1 VTPAGWLLKQRAV
14 GLLEASFCVSL
25 LGARPRYRGFHSA
38 RMTKENTRDFSSGTF
53 FGDLSLEI
61 LAPIYKEFQRWRKLL
76 KTEFQSY
83 LARKSLN

>member
-1 VTPAGWLLKQRAV
+1 
-14 GLLEASFCVSL
+14 
-25 LGARPRYRGFHSA
+25 
-38 RMTKENTRDFSSGTF
+38 MTKENTRDFSSGTF